1 MKQPINKLFSIN
13 SYPRIRM
20 RRNRMLEF
28 SRRLVSEN
36 NLSVDDLIYPIFITY
51 GSKKKEKI
59 ASMPGI
65 YRFSLDLLAKEIEYI
80 SSLNIPAIAFFP
92 KIEKQLKT
100 SDGKEAI
107 NSKNLVCDAIRISK
121 KINPKLGVICDVAL
135 DPYTDHG
142 HDGIIINNNIDNDR
156 TLEILCQQSLI
167 QAEAGCNIIAPSD
180 MMDGR
185 VGLIRDALDQNGFIN
200 VQIMSYAVKYASA
213 FYGPFR
219 EAVGSSVNFSDKSK
233 KSYQM
238 DPKNSDEALREI
250 ELDLKEGADMV
261 IIKPGMPY
269 LDIINKVKEKFRV
282 PTYAYQV
289 SGEYSMIKGAIDKGW
304 FDEEKIIFESIIA
317 FKRAGCNGILT
328 YFAPYIAEK
337 LNSKSNKFIS

>member
-1 MKQPINKLFSIN
+1 MKEPHNKLFSIN
-13 SYPRIRM
+13 SYPRVRM
-20 RRNRMLEF
+20 RRNRMHEF

-36 NLSVDDLIYPIFITY
+36 NLTVDDLIYPIFITY
-51 GSKKKEKI
+51 GLNKKEKI
-59 ASMPGI
+59 NSMPGI
-65 YRFSLDLLAKEIEYI
+65 YRFSLDRLETEIKYI

-92 KIEKQLKT
+92 QTENKLKT
-100 SDGKEAI
+100 SDGREAV
-107 NSKNLVCDAIRISK
+107 NKNNLVCEAIRISK
-121 KINPKLGVICDVAL
+121 KVNPELGIICDVAL

-142 HDGIIINNNIDNDR
+142 HDGVIIDNHIDNDK

-185 VGLIRDALDQNGFIN
+185 VGLIRDTLDKNGFIN

-219 EAVGSSVNFSDKSK
+219 DAVGSSINLSKKSK
-233 KSYQM
+233 NSYQM

-250 ELDLKEGADMV
+250 ELDLNEGADMV
-261 IIKPGMPY
+261 IVKPGMPY
-269 LDIINKVKEKFRV
+269 LDIINKVREKFKV

-304 FDEEKIIFESIIA
+304 FDEEKIIFESLIA
-317 FKRAGCNGILT
+317 FKRAGCSGIIT
-328 YFAPYIAEK
+328 YFAPYVAET
-337 LNSKSNKFIS
+337 LNNRKI

>member
-1 MKQPINKLFSIN
+1 MKEPHNKLFSIN
-13 SYPRIRM
+13 SYPRVRM
-20 RRNRMLEF
+20 RRNRMHEF

-36 NLSVDDLIYPIFITY
+36 NLTVDDLIYPIFITY
-51 GSKKKEKI
+51 GLNKKEKI
-59 ASMPGI
+59 NSMPGI
-65 YRFSLDLLAKEIEYI
+65 YRFSLDRLETEIKYI

-92 KIEKQLKT
+92 QTENKLKT
-100 SDGKEAI
+100 SDGREAV
-107 NSKNLVCDAIRISK
+107 NKNNLVCEAIRISK
-121 KINPKLGVICDVAL
+121 KVNPELGIICDVAL

-142 HDGIIINNNIDNDR
+142 HDGVIIDNHIDNDK

-185 VGLIRDALDQNGFIN
+185 VGLIRDTLDKNGFIN

-219 EAVGSSVNFSDKSK
+219 DAVGSSINLSNKSK
-233 KSYQM
+233 NSYQM

-250 ELDLKEGADMV
+250 ELDLNEGADMV
-261 IIKPGMPY
+261 IVKPGMPY
-269 LDIINKVKEKFRV
+269 LDIIHKVREKFKV

-304 FDEEKIIFESIIA
+304 FDEEKIIFESLIA
-317 FKRAGCNGILT
+317 FKRAGCSGIIT
-328 YFAPYIAEK
+328 YFAPYVAET
-337 LNSKSNKFIS
+337 LNNRKI

>member
-1 MKQPINKLFSIN
+1 MKQPINKLFSLN

-20 RRNRMLEF
+20 RRNRMFEF

-36 NLSVDDLIYPIFITY
+36 NLTVDDLIYPIFITY
-51 GSKKKEKI
+51 GTNKKEKI

-65 YRFSLDLLAKEIEYI
+65 FRFSLDLLENEIKYI
-80 SSLNIPAIAFFP
+80 SSLKIPAIAFFP
-92 KIEKQLKT
+92 KIENKLKN
-100 SDGKEAI
+100 SNGSEAI
-107 NSKNLVCDAIRISK
+107 NKNNLVCEAIRISK

-142 HDGIIINNNIDNDR
+142 HDGVIINNDIDNDK
-156 TLEILCQQSLI
+156 TLEILCQQSLV
-167 QAEAGCNIIAPSD
+167 QAEAGCNILAPSD

-185 VGLIRDALDQNGFIN
+185 VGLIRDTLDKNGFIN

-219 EAVGSSVNFSDKSK
+219 DAVGSSLNFSGKSK

-238 DPKNSDEALREI
+238 DPKNSDEALRET
-250 ELDLKEGADMV
+250 ELDLKEGADMI

-269 LDIINKVKEKFRV
+269 LDIIYKIKEEFKV

-289 SGEYSMIKGAIDKGW
+289 SGEYSMIKGAIDRGW
-304 FDEEKIIFESIIA
+304 LDEEKIIFESLIA
-317 FKRAGCNGILT
+317 FKRAGCNGIIT

-337 LNSKSNKFIS
+337 LNNKKT

>member
-1 MKQPINKLFSIN
+1 MKEPHNKLFSIN
-13 SYPRIRM
+13 SYPRVRM
-20 RRNRMLEF
+20 RRNRMHEF

-36 NLSVDDLIYPIFITY
+36 NLTVDDLIYPIFITY
-51 GSKKKEKI
+51 GSNKKEKI
-59 ASMPGI
+59 NSMPGI
-65 YRFSLDLLAKEIEYI
+65 YRFSLDRLETEIKYI

-92 KIEKQLKT
+92 QTENKLKT
-100 SDGKEAI
+100 SDGREAV
-107 NSKNLVCDAIRISK
+107 NKNNLVCEAIRISK
-121 KINPKLGVICDVAL
+121 KVNPELGIICDVAL

-142 HDGIIINNNIDNDR
+142 HDGVIIDNHIDNDK

-185 VGLIRDALDQNGFIN
+185 VGLIRDTLDKNGFIN

-219 EAVGSSVNFSDKSK
+219 DAVGSSINLSNKSK
-233 KSYQM
+233 NSYQM

-250 ELDLKEGADMV
+250 ELDLNEGADMV
-261 IIKPGMPY
+261 IVKPGMPY
-269 LDIINKVKEKFRV
+269 LDIIHKVREKFKV

-304 FDEEKIIFESIIA
+304 FDEEKIIFESLIA
-317 FKRAGCNGILT
+317 FKRAGCSGIIT
-328 YFAPYIAEK
+328 YFAPYVAEI
-337 LNSKSNKFIS
+337 LNNRKI

>member
-1 MKQPINKLFSIN
+1 MKEPHNKLFSIN
-13 SYPRIRM
+13 SYPRVRM
-20 RRNRMLEF
+20 RRNRMHKF

-36 NLSVDDLIYPIFITY
+36 NLTVDDLIYPIFITY
-51 GSKKKEKI
+51 GLNKKEKI
-59 ASMPGI
+59 NSMPGI
-65 YRFSLDLLAKEIEYI
+65 YRFSLDRLETEIKYI

-92 KIEKQLKT
+92 QTENKLKT
-100 SDGKEAI
+100 SDGREAV
-107 NSKNLVCDAIRISK
+107 NKNNLVCEAIRISK
-121 KINPKLGVICDVAL
+121 KVNPELGIICDVAL

-142 HDGIIINNNIDNDR
+142 HDGVIIDNHIDNDK

-185 VGLIRDALDQNGFIN
+185 VGLIRDTLDKNGFIN

-219 EAVGSSVNFSDKSK
+219 DAVGSSINLSNKSK
-233 KSYQM
+233 NSYQM

-250 ELDLKEGADMV
+250 ELDLNEGADMV
-261 IIKPGMPY
+261 IVKPGMPY
-269 LDIINKVKEKFRV
+269 LDIIQKVREEFKV

-304 FDEEKIIFESIIA
+304 FDEEKIIFESLIA
-317 FKRAGCNGILT
+317 FKRAGCSGIIT
-328 YFAPYIAEK
+328 YFAPYVAEI
-337 LNSKSNKFIS
+337 LNNRKI

>member
-1 MKQPINKLFSIN
+1 MKEPHNKLFSIN
-13 SYPRIRM
+13 SYPRVRM
-20 RRNRMLEF
+20 RRNRMHKF

-36 NLSVDDLIYPIFITY
+36 NLTVDDLIYPIFITY
-51 GSKKKEKI
+51 GLNKKEKI
-59 ASMPGI
+59 NSMPGI
-65 YRFSLDLLAKEIEYI
+65 YRFSLDRLETEIKYI

-92 KIEKQLKT
+92 QTENKLKT
-100 SDGKEAI
+100 SDGREAV
-107 NSKNLVCDAIRISK
+107 NKNNLVCEAIRISK
-121 KINPKLGVICDVAL
+121 KVNPELGIICDVAL

-142 HDGIIINNNIDNDR
+142 HDGVIIDNHIDNDK

-185 VGLIRDALDQNGFIN
+185 VGLIRDTLDKNGFIN

-219 EAVGSSVNFSDKSK
+219 DAVGSSINLSNKSK
-233 KSYQM
+233 NSYQM

-250 ELDLKEGADMV
+250 QLDLNEGADMV

-269 LDIINKVKEKFRV
+269 LDIIHKVRENFKV

-304 FDEEKIIFESIIA
+304 FDEEKIIFESLIA
-317 FKRAGCNGILT
+317 FKRAGCNGIIT
-328 YFAPYIAEK
+328 YFAPYVAEI
-337 LNSKSNKFIS
+337 LNNRKI

>member
-1 MKQPINKLFSIN
+1 MKEPHNKLFSIN
-13 SYPRIRM
+13 SYPRVRM
-20 RRNRMLEF
+20 RRNRMHEF

-36 NLSVDDLIYPIFITY
+36 NLTVDDLIYPIFITY
-51 GSKKKEKI
+51 GLNKKEKI
-59 ASMPGI
+59 NSMPGI
-65 YRFSLDLLAKEIEYI
+65 YRFSLDRLETEIKYI

-92 KIEKQLKT
+92 QTENKLKT
-100 SDGKEAI
+100 SDGREAV
-107 NSKNLVCDAIRISK
+107 NKNNLVCEAIRISK
-121 KINPKLGVICDVAL
+121 KVNPELGVICDVAL

-142 HDGIIINNNIDNDR
+142 HDGVIIDGHIDNDK

-185 VGLIRDALDQNGFIN
+185 VGLIRDTLDKNGFIN

-219 EAVGSSVNFSDKSK
+219 DAVGSSINLSNKSK
-233 KSYQM
+233 NSYQM

-250 ELDLKEGADMV
+250 ELDLNEGADMV
-261 IIKPGMPY
+261 IVKPGMPY
-269 LDIINKVKEKFRV
+269 LDIIHKVREKFKI

-304 FDEEKIIFESIIA
+304 FDEEKIIFESLIA
-317 FKRAGCNGILT
+317 FKRAGCSGIIT
-328 YFAPYIAEK
+328 YFAPYVAEI
-337 LNSKSNKFIS
+337 LNNRKI

>member
-1 MKQPINKLFSIN
+1 MKEPHNKLFSIN
-13 SYPRIRM
+13 SYPRVRM
-20 RRNRMLEF
+20 RRNRMHEF

-36 NLSVDDLIYPIFITY
+36 NLTVDDLIYPIFITY
-51 GSKKKEKI
+51 GLNKKEKI
-59 ASMPGI
+59 NSMPGI
-65 YRFSLDLLAKEIEYI
+65 YRFSLDRLETEIKYI

-92 KIEKQLKT
+92 QTENKLKT
-100 SDGKEAI
+100 SDGREAV
-107 NSKNLVCDAIRISK
+107 NKNNLVCEAIRISK
-121 KINPKLGVICDVAL
+121 KVNPELGVICDVAL

-142 HDGIIINNNIDNDR
+142 HDGVIIDGHIDNDK

-185 VGLIRDALDQNGFIN
+185 VGLIRDTLDKNKFIN

-219 EAVGSSVNFSDKSK
+219 DAVGSSINLSNKSK
-233 KSYQM
+233 NTYQM

-250 ELDLKEGADMV
+250 ELDLNEGADMV
-261 IIKPGMPY
+261 IVKPGMPY
-269 LDIINKVKEKFRV
+269 LDIIHKVREKFKI

-304 FDEEKIIFESIIA
+304 FDEEKIIFESLIA
-317 FKRAGCNGILT
+317 FKRAGCSGIIT
-328 YFAPYIAEK
+328 YFAPYVAEI
-337 LNSKSNKFIS
+337 LNNRKI

>member
-1 MKQPINKLFSIN
+1 MKEPHNKLFSIN
-13 SYPRIRM
+13 SYPRVRM
-20 RRNRMLEF
+20 RRNRMHEF

-36 NLSVDDLIYPIFITY
+36 NLTVDDLIYPIFITY
-51 GSKKKEKI
+51 GLNKKEKI
-59 ASMPGI
+59 NSMPGI
-65 YRFSLDLLAKEIEYI
+65 YRFSLDRLETEIKYI

-92 KIEKQLKT
+92 QTENKLKT
-100 SDGKEAI
+100 SNGREAV
-107 NSKNLVCDAIRISK
+107 NKNNLVCEAIRISK
-121 KINPKLGVICDVAL
+121 KVNPELGIICDVAL

-142 HDGIIINNNIDNDR
+142 HDGVIIDNHIDNDK

-185 VGLIRDALDQNGFIN
+185 VGLIRDTLDKNGFIN

-219 EAVGSSVNFSDKSK
+219 DAVGSSINLSNKSK
-233 KSYQM
+233 NSYQM

-250 ELDLKEGADMV
+250 ELDLNEGADMV
-261 IIKPGMPY
+261 IVKPGMPY
-269 LDIINKVKEKFRV
+269 LDIIHKVRQKFKV

-304 FDEEKIIFESIIA
+304 FDEEKIIFESLIA
-317 FKRAGCNGILT
+317 FKRAGCSGIIT
-328 YFAPYIAEK
+328 YFAPYIAETINNRK
-337 LNSKSNKFIS
+337 I